1 MRKGRLLVIGVSL
14 VVLASGVTDLWN
26 GNVSQGV
33 FAVGLCLVLA
43 YSLKISTAEDPVAA
57 GIVFVVL
64 LVVLGGIVGAIG
76 LLPPLDTGDVLDSE
90 ETETSPTP
98 EPSAIKTDTTNAGSA
113 GYSGDYDC
121 DDFSSQSAAQ
131 DVYEESGG
139 AHGLDGDDDGKACE
153 HLP

>member
-14 VVLASGVTDLWN
+14 VALASGVTGLLN
-26 GNVSQGV
+26 GNISQGV
-33 FAVGLCLVLA
+33 FAVGLCLVLG
-43 YSLKISTAEDPVAA
+43 YSLKISTAEDPVAG

-76 LLPPLDTGDVLDSE
+76 LVPPLDTGDVLDSE
-90 ETETSPTP
+90 DTEPSPTP
-98 EPSAIKTDTTNAGSA
+98 EPSAIKTDTTNAGAS

-153 HLP
+153 NLP

>member
-1 MRKGRLLVIGVSL
+1 M
-14 VVLASGVTDLWN
+14 
-26 GNVSQGV
+26 
-33 FAVGLCLVLA
+33 
-43 YSLKISTAEDPVAA
+43 
-57 GIVFVVL
+57 L

-76 LLPPLDTGDVLDSE
+76 LVLPLDTGEALGSDD
-90 ETETSPTP
+90 TETSPTP
-98 EPSAIKTDTTNAGSA
+98 EPSTIKTDTNAGSS

-121 DDFSSQSAAQ
+121 DDFFSQSAAQ

>member
-1 MRKGRLLVIGVSL
+1 MRNGRLLVIGVSL
-14 VVLASGVTDLWN
+14 VALASGISDLLN

-33 FAVGLCLVLA
+33 FAVGLFLA
-43 YSLKISTAEDPVAA
+43 LGYSLKISTAEDPVAG

-76 LLPPLDTGDVLDSE
+76 LVPPLDTGDVLGSDD
-90 ETETSPTP
+90 TETTPTP
-98 EPSAIKTDTTNAGSA
+98 EPSTIKTDTSSKSS

-139 AHGLDGDDDGKACE
+139 AHGLDGDGDGKACE

>member
-1 MRKGRLLVIGVSL
+1 MHKGRLLVIGVSL
-14 VVLASGVTDLWN
+14 VALASGVTDLLN
-26 GNVSQGV
+26 GNISQGV
-33 FAVGLCLVLA
+33 FAVGLCVVLG
-43 YSLKISTAEDPVAA
+43 YSLKISTAEDPVAG

-76 LLPPLDTGDVLDSE
+76 LVPPLDTGDVFGSDD
-90 ETETSPTP
+90 TETSLTP
-98 EPSAIKTDTTNAGSA
+98 EPSAIKTDTSA
-113 GYSGDYDC
+113 KSSGYSGDYDC